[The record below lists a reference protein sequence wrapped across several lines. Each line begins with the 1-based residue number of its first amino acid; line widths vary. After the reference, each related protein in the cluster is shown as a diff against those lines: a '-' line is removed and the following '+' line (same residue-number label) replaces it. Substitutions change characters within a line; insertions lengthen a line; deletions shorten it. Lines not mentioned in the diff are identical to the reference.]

1 MTNKERKPEDVKNYI
16 DIYETLRKAVP
27 DGANVLAVMRA
38 AEFLLADCIAAADV
52 TDEVR
57 EQTYAAI
64 PDDIRNLVKA
74 FTTKND

>member
-1 MTNKERKPEDVKNYI
+1 MANKERKPEDVKNYI
-16 DIYETLRKAVP
+16 DIYDTLRKAVP

-38 AEFLLADCIAAADV
+38 AEFLLADCIASADV

-64 PDDIRNLVKA
+64 PDDIRNFVRA
-74 FTTKND
+74 FKTKND